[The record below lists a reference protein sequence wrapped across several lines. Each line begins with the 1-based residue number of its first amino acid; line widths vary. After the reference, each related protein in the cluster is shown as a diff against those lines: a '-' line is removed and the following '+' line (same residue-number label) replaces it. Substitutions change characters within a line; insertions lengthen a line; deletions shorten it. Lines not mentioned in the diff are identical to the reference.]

1 MSESEKSWHT
11 EGLLSVLICLP
22 EIWGCFNF
30 WESVKEERV
39 LKNVTLL
46 QNQSMWVQQKKAS
59 FSKVIPK
66 PPAIDSTVKQAVKEI
81 VCKPKETDHL
91 CRVLSLFVLNKY
103 KTMSLMQTSFP

>member
-59 FSKVIPK
+59 FSKAIPK
-66 PPAIDSTVKQAVKEI
+66 PPAIDSTVKQAVKERPSAN
-81 VCKPKETDHL
+81 PKKQITYVESCH
-91 CRVLSLFVLNKY
+91 SLF
-103 KTMSLMQTSFP
+103 